1 MNKFSSIK
9 LPTLWAAVLIIVLSC
24 ISSKCIATS
33 PGDTHNISSQL
44 DLEKVISAP
53 GTQED
58 IISYTGMTVSF
69 NPRYHIPNWV
79 AWELTAD
86 EAAGSLGRN
95 DKFQQDPD
103 VPGCPQPQDYT
114 RSGYDRGHMAP
125 AGDMKWSEDA
135 MRESFYMTN
144 ICPQLHSLNSGAWKS
159 LEEKCRQWVML
170 DSSLIIISGPVLRRN
185 PPTEYLGDSGVAVPN
200 EFFKVILA
208 PKANPMRAIGF
219 IMPNGKVPGGMQQAA
234 MSVDEV
240 EEITGH
246 DFFSELPDDI
256 ENLIESQNQ
265 FHLWSSRRAPR
276 KQQ

>member
-1 MNKFSSIK
+1 MTKYKHIK
-9 LPTLWAAVLIIVLSC
+9 LPSIWAALLIILLSC

-33 PGDTHNISSQL
+33 PVDTRHNAGDL

-53 GTQED
+53 GTQEN
-58 IISYTGMTVSF
+58 IINYTGMTVSF

-86 EAAGSLGRN
+86 EVNGAMPRN
-95 DKFQQDPD
+95 DKFQQDPN
-103 VPGCPQPQDYT
+103 VPGCPRPQDYT

-135 MRESFYMTN
+135 MHESFYMTN
-144 ICPQLHSLNSGAWKS
+144 MCPQLHSLNSGAWKS
-159 LEEKCRQWVML
+159 LEEKCRQWAML
-170 DSSLIIISGPVLRRN
+170 DSSLIIIAGPVLRRN

-208 PKANPMRAIGF
+208 PKANPIRAIGF

-234 MSVDEV
+234 VSVDEV
-240 EEITGH
+240 EAITGH

-276 KQQ
+276 KQK